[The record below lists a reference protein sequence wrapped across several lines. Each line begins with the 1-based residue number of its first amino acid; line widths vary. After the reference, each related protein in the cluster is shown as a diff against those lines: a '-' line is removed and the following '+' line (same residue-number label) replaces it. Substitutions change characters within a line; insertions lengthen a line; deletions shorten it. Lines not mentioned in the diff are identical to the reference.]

1 MVATRKYTQVWR
13 TGDHDYSTEGG
24 DWMKTNAK
32 GTTISRDQKNAAW
45 SLHSESVQPGTG
57 SFTFK
62 MGASCMRTTL
72 QILSPFFF
80 SSASN
85 NVTCTFFCSRR
96 CDAVENTIWKTEVWN
111 WLRKRG
117 AELWSSGT
125 ALQTTSSRSA
135 IVTTLPISVCT
146 ERARVMRLIEPPQAH
161 RSLAILGIH

>member
-72 QILSPFFF
+72 QIISPFFF

-96 CDAVENTIWKTEVWN
+96 CDAVETRSGK
-111 WLRKRG
+111 RKCETGCGNEERNCE
-117 AELWSSGT
+117 AVELLCRPLPQDLLSSPPS
-125 ALQTTSSRSA
+125 LFPYVQS
-135 IVTTLPISVCT
+135 TLEWCD
-146 ERARVMRLIEPPQAH
+146 
-161 RSLAILGIH
+161 